1 MNKLKKIGLTA
12 LGTAL
17 VSTSVSAVEMG
28 ISGGASITL
37 VGKEKAD
44 VGNSWSMGDTL
55 TFSASGE
62 MDNGWSIS
70 YMQDLNAGSQD
81 NSSIAI
87 GMGDMG
93 TLTFVGTGGSGVVQ
107 SWDDVMPYANEEVLG
122 LAVGTTATAYTA
134 AQSGASGANMFKYK
148 NEIMDGAT
156 VHLGYVPGAAGAKKG
171 SVDYGIQYTGVEGLD
186 IGFATGDNNGTS
198 TNEIEATSMYAK
210 YAIDAFTI
218 GIQNNET
225 DQQTAAAD
233 YDTRIYAVSY
243 AVSDDLSISYAR
255 SNTEYEN
262 SSLSDQKGSNFGISF
277 TNGGL
282 SITASYHEVDNTQG
296 ATAAANDLS
305 SYEINFGFAF

>member
-28 ISGGASITL
+28 ISGGATITL
-37 VGKEKAD
+37 VGKEKMDA
-44 VGNSWSMGDTL
+44 GNSWSMGDTL

-122 LAVGTTATAYTA
+122 VTFAVTPTVVAK
-134 AQSGASGANMFKYK
+134 GASGSNMFKYS
-148 NEIMDGAT
+148 NEITEGAT

-186 IGFATGDNNGTS
+186 IGFATGDNNTTAS
-198 TNEIEATSMYAK
+198 NEIEGTSMYAK

-225 DQQTAAAD
+225 DQQTASAD
-233 YDTRIYAVSY
+233 SDTRIYAVSY
-243 AVSDDLSISYAR
+243 AVSEDLSISYAQ

-262 SSLSDQKGSNFGISF
+262 AALTDQKGSNFGISF

-282 SITASYHEVDNTQG
+282 SITASYHEVENSAG
-296 ATAAANDLS
+296 SSAAANDLS
-305 SYEINFGFAF
+305 AYEINFGLAF

>member
-28 ISGGASITL
+28 VSGSASITL
-37 VGKEKAD
+37 IGKEKAD
-44 VGNSWSMGDTL
+44 AGNSWSMGDTL
-55 TFSASGE
+55 TFSASGD
-62 MDNGWSIS
+62 MDNGWSVS
-70 YMQDLNAGSQD
+70 YMQDLNAGTQD
-81 NSSIAI
+81 NSSIAL

-93 TLTFVGTGGSGVVQ
+93 TLTFVGTGGSGVTQ

-122 LAVGTTATAYTA
+122 VGFAVTPTA
-134 AQSGASGANMFKYK
+134 AATGASGSNMFKYS

-156 VHLGYVPGAAGAKKG
+156 VHVGYVPGAAGAKEG

-186 IGFATGDNNGTS
+186 IGFATGDNNGTAS
-198 TNEIEATSMYAK
+198 NEIEGTSMYAK

-233 YDTRIYAVSY
+233 TDTRIYAVSY
-243 AVSDDLSISYAR
+243 AVSEDLSVSYAQ

-262 SSLSDQKGSNFGISF
+262 SSLTDQSANNFGISF

-282 SITASYHEVDNTQG
+282 SVTASYHEVENSAG
-296 ATAAANDLS
+296 ASAAANDLS
-305 SYEINFGFAF
+305 AYEINFGFAF